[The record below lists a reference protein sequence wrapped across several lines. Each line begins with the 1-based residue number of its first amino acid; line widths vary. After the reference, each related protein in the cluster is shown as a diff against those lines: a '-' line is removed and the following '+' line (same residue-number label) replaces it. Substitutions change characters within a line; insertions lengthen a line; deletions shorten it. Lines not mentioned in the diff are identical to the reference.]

1 MDQKSAEALSDRDL
15 LVRTAVEV
23 GVINERTE
31 GLPELKQRVTR
42 LEGDMG
48 WMRRIFWGFAVPGTM
63 SIIGLVVKVLKP

>member
-1 MDQKSAEALSDRDL
+1 MDQKSAEALSDRAL

-42 LEGDMG
+42 LQGDMG
-48 WMRRIFWGFAVPGTM
+48 WMRKIFWSFAVPSTM
-63 SIIGLVVKVLKP
+63 SMIGLVVKVLKP